1 MAFSFRALK
10 AEEVECRVNQC
21 SEKGVS
27 LLLFKTAR
35 TDMDLLDETVGAE
48 NWQKDYKTIDGKL
61 FCGIGVKCDGE
72 WIWKW
77 DTGTPSNM
85 EAQKGEAS
93 DAAKRAG
100 FCWGIGRELYT
111 APFIWVESKKLKR
124 LRKNEEKGRW
134 QCYDDFRVT
143 ELAVNEGR
151 IESLQICNASNR
163 MAVVYG
169 RQDADGG
176 PQDEKPDKDT
186 AEARQRLWSAITRYA
201 ELSGGDA
208 AQIVAELKATGGWQD
223 TAGYYLAKAELFEG
237 ESNALLQG

>member
-1 MAFSFRALK
+1 MLSFRPLE
-10 AEEVECRVNQC
+10 AEEVECRVAQC
-21 SEKGVS
+21 SEKGCS
-27 LLLFKTAR
+27 LLLYKTSR

-111 APFIWVESKKLKR
+111 APFIGVESKKLKR
-124 LRKNEEKGRW
+124 LRKNEKNGRW

-143 ELAVNEGR
+143 ELVVNDGR
-151 IESLQICNASNR
+151 IDSLQICNASNR

-169 RQDADGG
+169 RQEAADG
-176 PQDEKPDKDT
+176 PRAEEPAQDAVKEVK
-186 AEARQRLWSAITRYA
+186 RRLWAAINRYA
-201 ELSGGDA
+201 ELRGEDPNAIAEGMTQASGYTET
-208 AQIVAELKATGGWQD
+208 VEYLERKA
-223 TAGYYLAKAELFEG
+223 YEFE
-237 ESNALLQG
+237 EACNA